1 MTFATRLVLAM
12 LAVAVLATAVGL
24 GLSLRQVRQDAA
36 ASLVALFRA
45 TMTTAAAVQDSQLA
59 AISEECRNLARAPR
73 VRAALRDADPQALY
87 LAAEDLLLPFFQ
99 GDSVPGFSP
108 YLFLDAQGAVVA
120 PGSGLPAVDAAVARL
135 LPRGGEPW
143 RQRVAYLAAL
153 ERPWILLLTAVD
165 EEDERLGT
173 LATLVPYR
181 VMEPAPGVASGVA
194 DGGAGTVGAE
204 PALRSGL
211 LIGSQLFTPAE
222 SPLPLPAAAL
232 LEIPERGEGTEM
244 STPEGGALAFSTL
257 LAAQEPPVRLVTLAS
272 LAPMTAAQRRLT
284 LFALAGLAAAALLGL
299 GASVLIGRGLA
310 RPVGDL
316 AEAASRVE
324 RGEYDVRVPL
334 RGGRELALL
343 AGRFNHMAEGL
354 ALRDRYRSVLDAVTD
369 PEVARE
375 LVAGP
380 AVPGGRIRRVAILF
394 CDIRG
399 FTALTERRGAEEV
412 VGLLNRHMEAMCE
425 EIRRHGGVV
434 DKFVGDLVMA
444 TFGTVREAAD
454 DARRAAACAVA
465 MQRSRA
471 ALNAADA
478 TPIQVGVG
486 VSFGD
491 VVAGC
496 MGGSRRL
503 DYTVVGERVNLASRL
518 CGAARAGEVVVD
530 DATRAALPAE
540 WPAEALPPMQVK
552 GFSQPVLAFRLPV
565 DSAP

>member
-1 MTFATRLVLAM
+1 MAEFPLALVTGAAHRLGRAF
-12 LAVAVLATAVGL
+12 T
-24 GLSLRQVRQDAA
+24 LSLARQGYAILLHYHQGMQDAY
-36 ASLVALFRA
+36 
-45 TMTTAAAVQDSQLA
+45 AAADE
-59 AISEECRNLARAPR
+59 IRA
-73 VRAALRDADPQALY
+73 
-87 LAAEDLLLPFFQ
+87 
-99 GDSVPGFSP
+99 
-108 YLFLDAQGAVVA
+108 LD
-120 PGSGLPAVDAAVARL
+120 
-135 LPRGGEPW
+135 
-143 RQRVAYLAAL
+143 
-153 ERPWILLLTAVD
+153 
-165 EEDERLGT
+165 
-173 LATLVPYR
+173 
-181 VMEPAPGVASGVA
+181 
-194 DGGAGTVGAE
+194 
-204 PALRSGL
+204 
-211 LIGSQLFTPAE
+211 
-222 SPLPLPAAAL
+222 
-232 LEIPERGEGTEM
+232 
-244 STPEGGALAFSTL
+244 
-257 LAAQEPPVRLVTLAS
+257 
-272 LAPMTAAQRRLT
+272 
-284 LFALAGLAAAALLGL
+284 
-299 GASVLIGRGLA
+299 
-310 RPVGDL
+310 RPVFLQPADL
-316 AEAASRVE
+316 T
-324 RGEYDVRVPL
+324 P
-334 RGGRELALL
+334 
-343 AGRFNHMAEGL
+343 
-354 ALRDRYRSVLDAVTD
+354 LRDRYRSVLDAVTD

-491 VVAGC
+491 VVADC